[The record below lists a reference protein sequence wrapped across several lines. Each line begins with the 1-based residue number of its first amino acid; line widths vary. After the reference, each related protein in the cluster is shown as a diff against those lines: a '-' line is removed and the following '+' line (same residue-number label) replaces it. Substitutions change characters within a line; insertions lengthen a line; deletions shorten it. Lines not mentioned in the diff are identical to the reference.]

1 MSLARALAADPA
13 ALCLDEPFSALDAPL
28 RSRLAADVLALVRRT
43 GIPAVHVTHDPDEA
57 ETMTGNDPSGSI
69 LSL

>member
-1 MSLARALAADPA
+1 
-13 ALCLDEPFSALDAPL
+13 LDAPL